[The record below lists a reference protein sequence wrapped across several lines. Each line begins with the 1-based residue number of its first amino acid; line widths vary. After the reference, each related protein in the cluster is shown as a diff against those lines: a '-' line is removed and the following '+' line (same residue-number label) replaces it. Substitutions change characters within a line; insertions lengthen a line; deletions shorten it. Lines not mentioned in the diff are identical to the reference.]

1 MHQRTATALHDALIQ
16 QQDFVRRLALRLTR
30 HPSEA
35 DDVVQDVWVRALER
49 APSDG
54 PLLLRDREGRG
65 LRPWLQAAVQGVSRN
80 RERAARRRRFHERS
94 GARDECQPSSDL
106 ELRHEVVRAVLALK
120 EPYRSTVVRRHD
132 EEMSVL
138 EIAQVDGVAPGT
150 VRTRLHRAH
159 RELQR
164 RLCADDEDR
173 GRLAAL
179 AAATPALPLAPA
191 PGIGAV
197 LAVAGSLAAGLLLGW
212 LPSPWADL
220 SGPGDRG
227 VHAAGP
233 SGLAR
238 GPVALAALGPVGPRG
253 LLAPAAQPGA
263 RVALLAEEHPY
274 WTAVREARAGI
285 PRYVIDEPE
294 AERALR
300 ARIEALEVDPP
311 TWTPREPLGTALARL
326 SGAAAVPIVVGEE
339 ASGATAAA
347 EPRWLVRPAKVRL
360 TQWLALTLGLAEG
373 RPRWEVADGA
383 VQVAD
388 LGELMEHAVDFE
400 YRLEDLRLDPA
411 FYFEDGVVPPPLY
424 RTARSG
430 TDGLAHELGDALGD
444 LHRWDQAD
452 RVTAEPDALLVR
464 HLPRAQLRAQAFL
477 DRLRAFRLPL
487 PGAGVPGGTS
497 RSASS
502 GPERR
507 AASLVRALG
516 GPRALARMDTSALTA
531 RLTAEGKE
539 RGVGVLWTAG
549 ARELLSRPGPSTGLT
564 FEVLGGCVC
573 VLAEEEVE
581 ACAKEVLWMDLRET
595 LDGGEFDPA
604 TLAAYPELAA
614 LAPTPGAPTRSPS
627 LAQAYLS
634 QHVARGS
641 WDQDPAFSIRM
652 TAELQLV
659 VVQTPWV
666 LDEIEAHMTAWK
678 GE

>member
-1 MHQRTATALHDALIQ
+1 MHQRTANDLHEALIQ

-30 HPSEA
+30 HPAEA
-35 DDVVQDVWVRALER
+35 DDVAQDVWVRALER
-49 APSDG
+49 APSGG
-54 PLLLRDREGRG
+54 PPPSRDREGRG
-65 LRPWLQAAVQGVSRN
+65 LRPWLQAAVRGVSRN
-80 RERAARRRRFHERS
+80 RDRAARRRRFHEQS
-94 GARDECQPSSDL
+94 GARDECQPFSDL
-106 ELRHEVVRAVLALK
+106 ELRHEVVRAVLGLK
-120 EPYRSTVVRRHD
+120 EPYRSTVVRRYD
-132 EEMSVL
+132 QGMSVP
-138 EIAQVDGVAPGT
+138 EIAQVDGVVPGT

-159 RELQR
+159 QELQR
-164 RLCADDEDR
+164 RLCADDESR
-173 GRLAAL
+173 GRLSAL
-179 AAATPALPLAPA
+179 AAATPALPLASVQ
-191 PGIGAV
+191 GIGAA
-197 LAVAGSLAAGLLLGW
+197 LAVAGALAAGLLLGW

-220 SGPGDRG
+220 GRPADRG
-227 VHAAGP
+227 AHAAVP
-233 SGLAR
+233 SGHAR
-238 GPVALAALGPVGPRG
+238 GPVALAGLGPMGARG
-253 LLAPAAQPGA
+253 LLAPAEQPEE

-300 ARIEALEVDPP
+300 TRVESLGVEPP
-311 TWTPREPLGTALARL
+311 TWTPGEPLGTTLTRL
-326 SGAAAVPIVVGEE
+326 SSAAAVPIVV
-339 ASGATAAA
+339 AKGAARATTPSD
-347 EPRWLVRPAKVRL
+347 PRWLVRPTKVSFAR
-360 TQWLALTLGLAEG
+360 WLALTLGLAEG

-400 YRLEDLRLDPA
+400 YRLEDLRLDPVP
-411 FYFEDGVVPPPLY
+411 YFEDGAVPPPLY

-430 TDGLAHELGDALGD
+430 TDGLVHELGDALGD
-444 LHRWDQAD
+444 LHRWDQGD

-464 HLPRAQLRAQAFL
+464 HLPRAQLRAQALL

-502 GPERR
+502 GPDRR

-516 GPRALARMDTSALTA
+516 GVRALARMDTGALTA
-531 RLTAEGKE
+531 RLTAAGKE

-549 ARELLSRPGPSTGLT
+549 ARDLLSRPGPSAGLT

-581 ACAKEVLWMDLRET
+581 SSAKEVLWMDLRET

-614 LAPTPGAPTRSPS
+614 LAPTPGAPTRSSS

-634 QHVARGS
+634 QHVARDT

-666 LDEIEAHMTAWK
+666 LDEIEGHMTAWK

>member
-1 MHQRTATALHDALIQ
+1 MHQRTANDLHEALIQ

-30 HPSEA
+30 HPAEA
-35 DDVVQDVWVRALER
+35 DDVAQDVWVRALER

-54 PLLLRDREGRG
+54 PLLPRDREGRG

-80 RERAARRRRFHERS
+80 RDRAARRRRFHERS

-120 EPYRSTVVRRHD
+120 EPYRSTVVRRYD
-132 EEMSVL
+132 QGMSVP

-179 AAATPALPLAPA
+179 AAATPALPLVPV
-191 PGIGAV
+191 PGIGAA
-197 LAVAGSLAAGLLLGW
+197 LAVAGSLVAGLLLGW

-220 SGPGDRG
+220 GRPADRG
-227 VHAAGP
+227 AHAAVP
-233 SGLAR
+233 SGHAR
-238 GPVALAALGPVGPRG
+238 GPVALAGLGPVGPRG
-253 LLAPAAQPGA
+253 LLAPAAQPGE

-294 AERALR
+294 AEQALR
-300 ARIEALEVDPP
+300 ARVESLEVEPP
-311 TWTPREPLGTALARL
+311 TWTPGEPLGTALARL
-326 SGAAAVPIVVGEE
+326 SGAAAVPIVVGE
-339 ASGATAAA
+339 GAAA
-347 EPRWLVRPAKVRL
+347 AIAPSEPRWLVQPAKVSLR
-360 TQWLALTLGLAEG
+360 QWLALTLGLTEG

-400 YRLEDLRLDPA
+400 YRLEDLRLDPIP
-411 FYFEDGVVPPPLY
+411 FFEDGAVPPPLY

-430 TDGLAHELGDALGD
+430 TDGLVHELGDALGD
-444 LHRWDQAD
+444 LHRWDQSD
-452 RVTAEPDALLVR
+452 RLTAEPDALRVR
-464 HLPRAQLRAQAFL
+464 HLPRAQVRAQAFL

-502 GPERR
+502 GPDRR

-516 GPRALARMDTSALTA
+516 GPRALARMDASALTA

-549 ARELLSRPGPSTGLT
+549 ARDLLSRPGPSAGLT

-581 ACAKEVLWMDLRET
+581 SCAKEVLWMDLRRT
-595 LDGGEFDPA
+595 LGGDEFDPA

-634 QHVARGS
+634 QHVARDS

>member
-1 MHQRTATALHDALIQ
+1 MHQRTANDLHEALIQ

-30 HPSEA
+30 HPAEA
-35 DDVVQDVWVRALER
+35 DDVAQDVWVRALER
-49 APSDG
+49 APSGG
-54 PLLLRDREGRG
+54 PPPSRDREGRG
-65 LRPWLQAAVQGVSRN
+65 LRPWLQAAVRGVSRN
-80 RERAARRRRFHERS
+80 RDRAARRRRFHEQS
-94 GARDECQPSSDL
+94 GARDECQPFSDL
-106 ELRHEVVRAVLALK
+106 ELRHEVVRAVLGLK
-120 EPYRSTVVRRHD
+120 EPYRSTVVRRYD
-132 EEMSVL
+132 QGMSVP
-138 EIAQVDGVAPGT
+138 EIAQVDGVVPGT

-159 RELQR
+159 QELQR
-164 RLCADDEDR
+164 RLCADDESR
-173 GRLAAL
+173 GRLSAL
-179 AAATPALPLAPA
+179 AAATPALPLASVQ
-191 PGIGAV
+191 GIGAA
-197 LAVAGSLAAGLLLGW
+197 LAVAGALAAGLLLGW

-220 SGPGDRG
+220 GRPADRG
-227 VHAAGP
+227 AHAAVP
-233 SGLAR
+233 SGHAR
-238 GPVALAALGPVGPRG
+238 GPVALAGLGPMGARG
-253 LLAPAAQPGA
+253 LLAPAEQPEE

-300 ARIEALEVDPP
+300 TRVESLGVEPP
-311 TWTPREPLGTALARL
+311 TWTPGEPLGTTLTRL
-326 SGAAAVPIVVGEE
+326 SSAAAVPIVV
-339 ASGATAAA
+339 AKGAARATTPSD
-347 EPRWLVRPAKVRL
+347 PRWLVRPTKVSFAG
-360 TQWLALTLGLAEG
+360 WLALTLGLAEG

-400 YRLEDLRLDPA
+400 YRLEDLRLDPVP
-411 FYFEDGVVPPPLY
+411 YFEDGAVPPPLY

-430 TDGLAHELGDALGD
+430 TDGLVHELGDALGD
-444 LHRWDQAD
+444 LHRWDQGD

-464 HLPRAQLRAQAFL
+464 HLPRAQLRAQALL

-502 GPERR
+502 GPDRR

-516 GPRALARMDTSALTA
+516 GVRALARMDTGALTA
-531 RLTAEGKE
+531 RLTAAGKE

-549 ARELLSRPGPSTGLT
+549 ARDLLSRPGPSAGLT

-581 ACAKEVLWMDLRET
+581 SSAKEVLWMDLRET

-634 QHVARGS
+634 QHVARET

-666 LDEIEAHMTAWK
+666 LDEIEGHMTAWK